1 MTQDTHEHEAPSIL
15 DVRDMAGELA
25 DMLDGAASFIAFHNE
40 GITPRQ
46 FPLMVGML
54 ADMAARA
61 RGIDATL
68 AEIS

>member
-15 DVRDMAGELA
+15 DVRDMASE
-25 DMLDGAASFIAFHNE
+25 
-40 GITPRQ
+40 
-46 FPLMVGML
+46 L